1 MYKRQYSY
9 NETIQIQ
16 RPYNISVPKT
26 LLDGS
31 GALSLGALITQ
42 LVNYKFNIVLD
53 SKQSVNQE
61 TLNLLPHIH
70 GFYFRVLPTKRLYRL
85 KHQSYT
91 TLFDDE
97 TNVSP
102 QTFKTISATNY
113 TTDNVADDLLVLQE
127 GQSALLPIEIA
138 IIMDKYCLLYTSD
151 AADD

>member
-1 MYKRQYSY
+1 MEPPSVTKSSPYAKTRVDSLIGSGSYSKLFPYSY

-61 TLNLLPHIH
+61 TLNLLPRIH
-70 GFYFRVLPTKRLYRL
+70 GFYFRVLPTERLYRL
-85 KHQSYT
+85 KHQTTQLYLLMKQMFLPKHLKLFQLQT
-91 TLFDDE
+91 TLP
-97 TNVSP
+97 TMS
-102 QTFKTISATNY
+102 QMTY
-113 TTDNVADDLLVLQE
+113 
-127 GQSALLPIEIA
+127 
-138 IIMDKYCLLYTSD
+138 
-151 AADD
+151 